1 MLKTIAVIAVVV
13 AVVLAAGLVY
23 AATRPDTFRV
33 ERALSIK
40 APPEKIFVLVNDFHR
55 WGAWSP
61 YETKDPAMKRTIS
74 GPVSGNGAVYEWDGD
89 AGKVGAGRMEIT
101 ETSPS
106 RIAIKLDFSKPFE
119 GHNIAEFTFEPKGG
133 STNVTW
139 AMHGPSSY
147 LHKIM
152 GLFLNLDRMIGNDFE
167 TGLVNLRTL
176 AEAKQ

>member
-1 MLKTIAVIAVVV
+1 
-13 AVVLAAGLVY
+13 
-23 AATRPDTFRV
+23 
-33 ERALSIK
+33 
-40 APPEKIFVLVNDFHR
+40 
-55 WGAWSP
+55 
-61 YETKDPAMKRTIS
+61 
-74 GPVSGNGAVYEWDGD
+74 
-89 AGKVGAGRMEIT
+89 MEIT

-106 RIAIKLDFSKPFE
+106 RIAIRLDFSKPFE
-119 GHNIAEFTFEPKGG
+119 GHNVAEFTFEPKGA

-167 TGLVNLRTL
+167 AGLVNLRTL